1 MLRGLSAPQ
10 PWELSPRVRR
20 LERTARC
27 NHRIESCR
35 LRSRRF
41 PAHRCFEV
49 RARSPLW
56 SPPMPSG
63 NSRATIRSTRRA
75 TARAAASAVVGPTD
89 DVSSTDRVV
98 NHITAGILAG
108 RYVPGQRLVEADLTR
123 ALRVSRGPVRE
134 AFRRLDALG
143 ILSRTMHRGACVR
156 TLSRAEAVDLMVAIE
171 GIDMLTSQLAAKA
184 VKNRDGGREL
194 VALERAL
201 RPYRDRAYDLA
212 GMPQQRQQF
221 YDFLIAITGN
231 SQLPS
236 LFPTMR
242 IHLLRLQTQSY
253 RSSDGR
259 SSDVDDF
266 AAIARAVLAGD
277 PAAAEKASAAHDR
290 RVLKALLEMPDE
302 AFPRTED

>member
-1 MLRGLSAPQ
+1 
-10 PWELSPRVRR
+10 
-20 LERTARC
+20 
-27 NHRIESCR
+27 
-35 LRSRRF
+35 
-41 PAHRCFEV
+41 
-49 RARSPLW
+49 
-56 SPPMPSG
+56 MPSG